1 MSDAKIAVEV
11 LDGNISEEQHQVL
24 HERFGEVLAEVLSAP
39 VVDVRVAFKIG
50 DVVSLNSGGTAMTVS
65 EVKTDYV
72 CTQWFTDTAEPK
84 VMQRVFIAD
93 TLRKVKE

>member
-11 LDGNISEEQHQVL
+11 LDGNISDEQHQIL

-39 VVDVRVAFKIG
+39 VVDVKMNFKIG
-50 DVVSLNSGGTAMTVS
+50 DVVMLNSGGPAMTVS

-72 CTQWFTDTAEPK
+72 CTQWFTDTVEQK
-84 VMQRVFIAD
+84 VMQRVFITD